1 MNHPDCRLCSITL
14 LLWRAFELAV
24 VWIEGVLMPARADR
38 LVVAS
43 RRWVDVV
50 RARAWTVLAG
60 VVALALVGLGAV
72 AAVRSTELQGGVLA
86 ALGASQ
92 AVEDDCPAEMPTL
105 REAMDVALRCGTDVE
120 AIDERSPWQSLFAT
134 SDGQVRL
141 DTSSDATQSDVDG
154 DGEWASIETTV
165 STDGSGRLVPMAPA
179 VAMSFTKDGGADE
192 PLATM
197 ATSGGD
203 TIEVDV
209 PFDLPQPVVTGGQ
222 ITYPGVLGDEGIDL
236 IVQVSP
242 DGSGWQHILRIED
255 QDAAQNPGLQ
265 ELGDSLG
272 LEIGAPA
279 GLDVAQESG
288 GFTVADA
295 QGQEVMRSS
304 HPLVWTSTPIE
315 ASSRSGGARSSTVI
329 GEEFVEHPG
338 PEQIV
343 EVEAEDHIPAV
354 AEIVEEVATE
364 EATVFPIFAA
374 TAVSGSLSEVTAV
387 RSAWPTS
394 SSSYQFNGDAG
405 VGRCVAS
412 DPYGYECGTT
422 SNHRVLYEFGGL
434 SKIAGL
440 TSADV
445 TKAVFNVFG
454 THSYN
459 CTKQAVAVY
468 QVGSNVVNSSTSWNS
483 KGSWSTRL
491 ALSRVTHRAGCDEK
505 VNWVGFSVLGSAKK
519 VASSNWSAL
528 TLGIKADESSMLG
541 WKRYVGRN
549 WEGDTGARATLSIT
563 YNQKPTV
570 LASSLQT
577 VQGSQ
582 KLGCSTGS
590 SRPTLNTVTPK
601 VSAVL
606 KDPDG
611 NPVKARFQVWQV
623 SNNTQKWG
631 AYSGQLASGRTHT
644 LQVPSGK
651 LSGSNVVYRWRV
663 LARDSQGVEGAW
675 SKWCEFTVDTVKPNK
690 PTITPVTSGTGV
702 EAVYLND
709 AAEHG
714 GIGMTGK
721 FSIGRNGSSDTN
733 RFRYGWQG
741 VAQGSTVTVGTA
753 SSKTI
758 SFTPKEP
765 LRYTLSV
772 QAIDSAGNVS
782 DRADYTFEV
791 AAPLATAVYRLDE
804 GSGTTAADGVGGPGS
819 QPLTFVGS
827 SGGLPT
833 WGDGPH
839 ELFGS
844 RDGDHAVV
852 FDGVDDR
859 IYTENGIVDT
869 SKSFVVSAH
878 VRLDSDAD
886 LAAQHVALSQNGSQ
900 VSPFTLGYR
909 VSCASVGGKPCW
921 AFYMYQS
928 DVASP
933 SGVVAQSPFEAV
945 RGQWV
950 HLTGAFDAKTKKAT
964 LWACELG
971 TPQSPKPAEP
981 IKSVSSATVTTPWA
995 SDRPFVVGRRYYA
1008 GAQDNFWDGRIDNV
1022 RVFDNQ
1028 VVAENKIRR
1037 LCQGA
1042 DDYDFVGGQAALDP
1056 TLTDTAVDQ

>member
-1 MNHPDCRLCSITL
+1 
-14 LLWRAFELAV
+14 
-24 VWIEGVLMPARADR
+24 MPASSGR
-38 LVVAS
+38 VA
-43 RRWVDVV
+43 VFYQGLIGAV
-50 RARAWTVLAG
+50 RSQASGALAA
-60 VVALALVGLGAV
+60 VVALAVVASGAA
-72 AAVRSTELQGGVLA
+72 AAVRATDVEGGALSAPGLA
-86 ALGASQ
+86 GT
-92 AVEDDCPAEMPTL
+92 AVEDCPAEMPSL
-105 REAMDVALRCGTDVE
+105 REAMEAALRCRSDVE
-120 AIDERSPWQSLFAT
+120 ASDQRNPWQSLFAT

-141 DTSSDATQSDVDG
+141 ESSSDATQSDVDG
-154 DGEWASIETTV
+154 DGEWAPIETEV
-165 STDGSGRLVPMAPA
+165 SEDPSGRLAPIAPA
-179 VAMSFTKDGGADE
+179 VAMSFAQGGVPGE
-192 PLATM
+192 PVATM
-197 ATSGGD
+197 ATADGEAV
-203 TIEVDV
+203 EVSV
-209 PFDLPQPVVTGGQ
+209 PFELPEPVVVGDQ
-222 ITYPGVLGDEGIDL
+222 ITYQGVLGDDGIDL
-236 IVQVSP
+236 IVEIAP
-242 DGSGWQHILRIED
+242 DGSGWRHTLRIAD
-255 QDAAQNPGLQ
+255 QSAAQNPRLA
-265 ELGDSLG
+265 ELGDGLG
-272 LEIGAPA
+272 LSVHASN
-279 GLDVAQESG
+279 GLDVAQEHGAFTISEAG
-288 GFTVADA
+288 GRDVV
-295 QGQEVMRSS
+295 QSS
-304 HPLVWTSTPIE
+304 RPVVWTPTRAERAAPSAGKESGPTTDGAQVDSPQPE
-315 ASSRSGGARSSTVI
+315 A
-329 GEEFVEHPG
+329 
-338 PEQIV
+338 IV
-343 EVEAEDHIPAV
+343 EVDGVDGDGSSLADAM
-354 AEIVEEVATE
+354 E
-364 EATVFPIFAA
+364 EAAADESTVFPIFAA

-412 DPYGYECGTT
+412 DPYGAECGTT
-422 SNHRVLYEFGGL
+422 SSHRVLYEFGGL
-434 SKIAGL
+434 SKIAAL
-440 TSADV
+440 TSSDV

-459 CTKQAVAVY
+459 CSKTPVAVY
-468 QVGSNVVNSSTSWNS
+468 QVGSNAVNSSTSWNT

-491 ALSRVTHRAGCDEK
+491 ALSSVTHRAGCDGK
-505 VNWVGFSVLGSAKK
+505 VNWVGFSVLGGAKK

-528 TLGIKADESSMLG
+528 TLGIKSDESSMVG

-577 VQGSQ
+577 VQGTQ

-590 SRPTLNTVTPK
+590 SRPVLNTVQPK
-601 VSAVL
+601 VSVVL

-631 AYSGQLASGRTHT
+631 AYSGQLASGKTHT

-663 LARDSQGVEGAW
+663 LARDAQGAEGAW

-721 FSIGRNGSSDTN
+721 FSIGRNGSSDTVK
-733 RFRYGWQG
+733 FRYGWQG
-741 VAQGSTVTVGTA
+741 VAQGTTVTVGTA

-772 QAIDSAGNVS
+772 QAIDKAGNVS
-782 DRADYTFEV
+782 DRADHTFEV

-844 RDGDHAVV
+844 RAGDHAVV

-900 VSPFTLGYR
+900 ISPFTLGYR

-921 AFYMYQS
+921 AFFMYQKDEANLS
-928 DVASP
+928 S
-933 SGVVAQSPFEAV
+933 AQAMSTFEAV
-945 RGQWV
+945 PGQWV
-950 HLTGAFDAKTKKAT
+950 HLTGAFDATSKKAT
-964 LWACELG
+964 LWACEVG

-995 SDRPFVVGRRYYA
+995 SDRPFVVGRRWYA
-1008 GAQDNFWDGRIDNV
+1008 AAQDNFWDGRIDNV
-1022 RVFDNQ
+1022 RVFDGQ
-1028 VVAENKIRR
+1028 IVAENKIRR

-1056 TLTDTAVDQ
+1056 TLTDATVDQ